1 MTVYIGVDFHAR
13 QQTISY
19 LTTEDGEIQRRQL
32 DHGQPDE
39 VRQFYGQF
47 AGQRVVGGVREQW
60 PGGLVRR
67 TAGRTGMRNLDWAC
81 DRHSVVCPPPA
92 EERSA
97 RRGFDSGVA
106 GGRRLSANSP
116 LLG

>member
-39 VRQFYGQF
+39 VRQCYGQF
-47 AGQRVVGGVREQW
+47 AGQREVVAFEG
-60 PGGLVRR
+60 
-67 TAGRTGMRNLDWAC
+67 
-81 DRHSVVCPPPA
+81 
-92 EERSA
+92 SA
-97 RRGFDSGVA
+97 RGDWVEELLEGLRCEIWLGQATAIRLFA
-106 GGRRLSANSP
+106 RRRQQDERRDA
-116 LLG
+116 